1 MPEIQEEVKSKKA
14 DFNLNQEE
22 MMKAGLHFGHRTS
35 KHHPNMAPFI
45 SGVRNSIHIIDL
57 EKTVEKFEKAL
68 QFIQKLVTENQTL
81 LLVGTKIQAKK
92 LVKDFAQDLSLPYVN
107 ERWLG
112 GTLSNFET
120 IQKRVR
126 YFKELEK
133 KKETGELEKY
143 TKKER
148 VGFNRELRNLELKFG
163 GLKNLNSPPDAI
175 FVLDMEKDAI
185 AVREAKEKGIK
196 IIGISD
202 TNINPGLADFP
213 IPANDDALTS
223 LEYILKKTKEAILK
237 ARQERGNKK
246 QETKTEGS

>member
-1 MPEIQEEVKSKKA
+1 MPEIKKEVKSKKT
-14 DFNLNQEE
+14 DFNLNPEE

-45 SGVRNSIHIIDL
+45 YGVRNSIHIIDL
-57 EKTVEKFEKAL
+57 EKTIEKFEKAL

-112 GTLSNFET
+112 GTLTNFET
-120 IQKRVR
+120 IQKRVK

-148 VGFNRELRNLELKFG
+148 VGFNRELRDLELKFG
-163 GLKNLNSPPDAI
+163 GLKNFNSPPDAI

-185 AVREAKEKGIK
+185 AVKEAKEKDIK
-196 IIGISD
+196 IIGIID
-202 TNINPGLADFP
+202 TNIDPGLADFP

-223 LEYILKKTKEAILK
+223 LEYILNKTKEAILK
-237 ARQERGNKK
+237 ARQEGGSKK
-246 QETKTEGS
+246 

>member
-1 MPEIQEEVKSKKA
+1 MQETKEETKSKKT

-22 MMKAGLHFGHRTS
+22 MMKAGLHFGHRTL

-45 SGVRNSIHIIDL
+45 YGVRNSIHVIDL

-112 GTLSNFET
+112 GTLTNFET
-120 IQKRVR
+120 IQKRVK

-148 VGFNRELRNLELKFG
+148 VGFNRELRDLELKFG

-175 FVLDMEKDAI
+175 FILDMEKDAI
-185 AVREAKEKGIK
+185 AVKEAKEKDIK
-196 IIGISD
+196 IIGIID
-202 TNINPGLADFP
+202 TNIDPSLADFP

-223 LEYILKKTKEAILK
+223 LEYILNKTKEVILR
-237 ARQERGNKK
+237 ARQEGRSKK
-246 QETKTEGS
+246 